1 MLRPNAAL
9 KGRSQTVLPVGSAA
23 LVLLL
28 VMLLVTTTGCAAVEG
43 IFKAGLWVGLITA
56 VLVIAVVLFLI
67 RRVSR

>member
-1 MLRPNAAL
+1 MRRPAL
-9 KGRSQTVLPVGSAA
+9 TGRSQIALPRGSAA

-28 VMLLVTTTGCAAVEG
+28 LMLLVTTTGCAAVEG

-56 VLVIAVVLFLI
+56 VLVIAVVFFLV